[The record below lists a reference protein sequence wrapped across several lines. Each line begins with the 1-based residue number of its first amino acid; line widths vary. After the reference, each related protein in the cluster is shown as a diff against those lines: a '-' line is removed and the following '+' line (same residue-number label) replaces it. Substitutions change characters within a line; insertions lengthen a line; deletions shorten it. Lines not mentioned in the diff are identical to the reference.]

1 MSEHE
6 NKRLRLD
13 VRFRDLRV
21 LRTETLTPHMR
32 RIIVGGAE
40 LAGFESP
47 GADDHVKLFFPNSR
61 GEMVLPTLTA
71 DGPRYPQGQEA
82 SPARDYTPRWW
93 DAGTGELAIDFVLHG
108 DHGVA
113 GPWAARAQVGD
124 TLAVGG
130 PRGSFAV
137 ADDYDGYVLI
147 GDETA
152 LPAISRWLDV
162 LPQSAQVQVF
172 LEVADEDERQPLAQ
186 GDNVRIHWLE
196 RNGVPAAASTLL
208 EDALVDF
215 EAPDGD
221 VFYWI
226 ATESRRARMM
236 RRFFEDHLAVPRD
249 WIRSTGYWKAHP
261 DDAEGD

>member
-1 MSEHE
+1 MSHHE

-13 VRFRDLRV
+13 VRFRELTV
-21 LRTETLTPHMR
+21 LRTEDITPHMR
-32 RIIVGGAE
+32 RVILGGTD
-40 LAGFESP
+40 LAGFDSP
-47 GADDHVKLFFPNSR
+47 GADDHIKLFFPNSS
-61 GEMVLPTLTA
+61 GEMVLPTMTA
-71 DGPRYPQGQEA
+71 EGPRYPEGKEH
-82 SPARDYTPRWW
+82 SPARDYTPRGW
-93 DAGTGELAIDFVLHG
+93 DHEAGELAIDFVLHG

-113 GPWAARAQVGD
+113 GPWAARAQPGD

-130 PRGSFAV
+130 PRGSFQV

-152 LPAISRWLDV
+152 LPAIARWLEV
-162 LPQSAQVQVF
+162 LPETAEVQV
-172 LEVADEDERQPLAQ
+172 LIEVADEEERQDLPQ
-186 GDNVRIHWLE
+186 GDNVRIQWLE
-196 RNGVPAAASTLL
+196 RNGFPAASSSLL

-215 EAPDGD
+215 EAPEGD

-236 RRFFEDHLAVPRD
+236 RKFFEGHHAGPRD

-261 DDAEGD
+261 DDTDGD